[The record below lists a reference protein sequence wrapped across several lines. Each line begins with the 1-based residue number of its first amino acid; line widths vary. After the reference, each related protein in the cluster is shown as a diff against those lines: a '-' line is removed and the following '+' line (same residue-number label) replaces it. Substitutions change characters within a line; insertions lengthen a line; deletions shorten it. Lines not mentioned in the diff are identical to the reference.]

1 MDRLDAAIKLLQRII
16 RTDEAAPSV
25 EAQVATAFSFIDA
38 ARLHHERT
46 IVDYEAV
53 DARLVAAHAKDQ
65 AAQLAGAPAAPHV
78 RPSNLLASGKLP
90 SAGRRDAPKALPCM
104 SPDCMGEGRRTED
117 MPGLSFCG
125 LHVDTPKSNRRELAD
140 LWRKSRSAGA
150 R

>member
-1 MDRLDAAIKLLQRII
+1 MDRLDAAIKLLQSII

-46 IVDYEAV
+46 IVDYESV
-53 DARLVAAHAKDQ
+53 DARLRAAHAKDQ

-90 SAGRRDAPKALPCM
+90 TAVKIYAKDSPCM
-104 SPDCMGEGRRTED
+104 VLDCGWIGNETGD
-117 MPGLSFCG
+117 QPGATFCFIHIGNPLSIRKEHAG
-125 LHVDTPKSNRRELAD
+125 LYRESKRL
-140 LWRKSRSAGA
+140 AGA